1 MRARLSAIQ
10 RLTGRRFTEGMTLL
24 IGGTGKTGRR
34 VLRRLQS
41 QGIPVRV
48 GSRSSQT
55 RFDWDDESS
64 WRPAL
69 DGHRAVYIT
78 FHPDLGLPGAAQRVG
93 DLADLAARTG
103 VEQLVL
109 LSGRGEP
116 LAEAAEQRVRD
127 AGTGWTIVACSW
139 FAQNF
144 SEEFLLDA
152 VLDGDLRLPAGD
164 VAEPFVDADDIADV
178 VAAALTDPAHRG
190 RRYELTGPRA
200 LTFAEVA
207 AELSRASGRPVR
219 YTPITFEEYEDV
231 LREAGL
237 PVELGEMFRGIL
249 DGRNARP
256 ADGVR
261 EALGRPARDFT
272 AYAERAATSGVWGA
286 EPVR

>member
-1 MRARLSAIQ
+1 
-10 RLTGRRFTEGMTLL
+10 MTLL

-34 VLRRLQS
+34 VSQRLKDR
-41 QGIPVRV
+41 GIPVQV
-48 GSRSSQT
+48 GSRGSRT

-64 WRPAL
+64 WRPAI
-69 DGHRAVYIT
+69 DGHDAVYIT
-78 FHPDLGLPGAAQRVG
+78 FYPDLGLPGAADRVG
-93 DLADLAARTG
+93 AFADLAARNG

-116 LAEAAEQRVRD
+116 LAQEAEQRVID

-152 VLDGDLRLPAGD
+152 VLDGDLRLPAGE

-178 VAAALTDPAHRG
+178 VAAALTDPSHQG

-207 AELSRASGRPVR
+207 AELSRASGRAVR

-231 LREAGL
+231 LRKAGL
-237 PVELGEMFRGIL
+237 PVELGDMFRGIL
-249 DGRNARP
+249 DGRNTRP
-256 ADGVR
+256 SDGVR
-261 EALGRPARDFT
+261 EALGRPPRDFP
-272 AYAERAATSGVWGA
+272 AYARTAAATGVWSA
-286 EPVR
+286 APVP